1 MIVYLN
7 REPVD
12 CPPASTLLGLLD
24 SLGLSDRTGIAVAC
38 NDVVVPR
45 PRWPQTQLQEN
56 DTITLIQ
63 ATQGG

>member
-1 MIVYLN
+1 MIIHLN

-12 CPPASTLLGLLD
+12 CPPASTLSGLLD
-24 SLGLSDRTGIAVAC
+24 SLGLSDRKGIAVAC
-38 NDVVVPR
+38 NDFVVPR
-45 PRWPQTQLQEN
+45 PRWPHTQLQEN